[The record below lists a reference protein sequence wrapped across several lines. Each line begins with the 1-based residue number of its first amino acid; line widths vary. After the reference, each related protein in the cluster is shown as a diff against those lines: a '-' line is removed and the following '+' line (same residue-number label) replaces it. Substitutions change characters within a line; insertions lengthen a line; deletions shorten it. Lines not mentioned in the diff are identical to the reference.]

1 MYSLRALLG
10 SQNHSG
16 MVPVAG
22 LLLMT
27 KDRGFLGRAVWEDEK
42 DMLSFLWE
50 SIQTAWSSLWNGW
63 GVNLEF
69 MSCIKEKTGKGDI
82 VVGVLCKPSDQEEQM
97 SETLYRLRRAASLS
111 QVLVLMGC
119 STAPNIFCGKNKA
132 MHKQSR
138 RILKCINKN
147 FQTQ

>member
-42 DMLSFLWE
+42 DMLSFL
-50 SIQTAWSSLWNGW
+50 
-63 GVNLEF
+63 
-69 MSCIKEKTGKGDI
+69 
-82 VVGVLCKPSDQEEQM
+82 
-97 SETLYRLRRAASLS
+97 
-111 QVLVLMGC
+111 
-119 STAPNIFCGKNKA
+119 
-132 MHKQSR
+132 
-138 RILKCINKN
+138 
-147 FQTQ
+147 